1 MVEPMKR
8 TLFVCALTLLISQAD
23 TTNAQRRSA
32 SATAPLR
39 AVGGVM
45 YGKVIKVQLSETRR
59 ASYQLDGARLVN
71 GQIQFNGVIA
81 ESRRLGRIWHGIG
94 GGGFIS
100 TLIGTT
106 ARATNP
112 MPRATDASAPRRE
125 VPRQTGESNEQTQSL
140 YTPTEIGS
148 GCELIFLKMS
158 PGFLQKEPVQL
169 GVVLAHQDNPLG
181 ERINQAICRVRRAL
195 DGKGEA
201 TAAIEALDRL
211 LKQ

>member
-1 MVEPMKR
+1 MKR
-8 TLFVCALTLLISQAD
+8 IFFVCALTLLVSRAD
-23 TTNAQRRSA
+23 TTIAQRRSA

-39 AVGGVM
+39 AIGGVM
-45 YGKVIKVQLSETRR
+45 YGKVIKVQLNEPRR

-71 GQIQFNGVIA
+71 GQIQFIGITT
-81 ESRRLGRIWHGIG
+81 ESGSIGRRGYGSASS
-94 GGGFIS
+94 GFTSI
-100 TLIGTT
+100 LIGTT

-112 MPRATDASAPRRE
+112 IPRASDASAPRRE
-125 VPRQTGESNEQTQSL
+125 VPRQTGERNEQTQSL
-140 YTPTEIGS
+140 YTPSETGS

-195 DGKGEA
+195 DSKGDA